1 MLDFIFLDILDT
13 ATMSP
18 SAPEEDGGPIIE
30 SNTRRA
36 AACVEAA
43 RLLAGQSSCTG
54 FKDINNDIDKQIV
67 EALDPHFPPVPRLL
81 KSNCVRN

>member
-18 SAPEEDGGPIIE
+18 SAPGEGGGPVIE
-30 SNTRRA
+30 SNTQRA

-43 RLLAGQSSCTG
+43 RLLAGQSSCMLRLSEYTH
-54 FKDINNDIDKQIV
+54 
-67 EALDPHFPPVPRLL
+67 AVPSLGLL
-81 KSNCVRN
+81 SMNFIGWDQFHI